1 MAKYLE
7 ISNFIAIFVL
17 VLLARSLLCG
27 LLPGIMKLL
36 QIKTTVV
43 AGIAGLILTSL
54 SSASHQTQ
62 ADDVRELS
70 FYHTHTGKRLNI
82 VYSRNGEY
90 IPSALD
96 EINHFLYDF
105 RTGDEAEM
113 DPELLDLIYEVREAL
128 GSDST
133 YQVVSAY
140 RSPKTNEMLRGR
152 SQNTGVARNS
162 QHLLGKAIDVRLEG
176 VKTTTLRDTAIAMK
190 RGGVGFYAASDFV
203 HMDTGRV
210 RRW

>member
-1 MAKYLE
+1 M
-7 ISNFIAIFVL
+7 
-17 VLLARSLLCG
+17 
-27 LLPGIMKLL
+27 MKLL
-36 QIKTTVV
+36 QLRALFV
-43 AGIAGLILTSL
+43 AATFGLPIASL
-54 SSASHQTQ
+54 SAATQ
-62 ADDVRELS
+62 QSLTLDERQLS
-70 FYHTHTGKRLNI
+70 FYHTHTGKRLNVI
-82 VYSRNGEY
+82 YSRNGEY
-90 IPSALD
+90 IPSALE
-96 EINHFLYDF
+96 EINSFLFDF

-113 DPELLDLIYEVREAL
+113 DPELLDLIYDVREEL

-152 SQNTGVARNS
+152 SQNTGVARKS

-176 VKTTTLRDTAIAMK
+176 VKTSALRDTAIAMQ
-190 RGGVGFYAASDFV
+190 RGGVGYYEASDFV